1 MNWPWGQRGSHPEAS
16 FWGSKGSMPLY
27 AAMEMYSAQ
36 ARVILPSLYAPF
48 GLAQPNVT
56 VVSKEILIPPQG
68 VRGWP
73 AGESLVARAWRQA
86 APSGYCGHVI
96 VASGAMQSPQKF
108 TLRLGG
114 SFPAN
119 QSWSSMRAVRLFAAD
134 YAVLVSANGTFSDY
148 VDAVNHNIYQ
158 IGDCGD
164 LEPPPPPPVCQP
176 DAAPLGCYDVSAA
189 GCSNNTKHKTGA
201 GWRHDPSHGCL
212 MMAKSSVGDL
222 SKELTKTRCAAACQ
236 HWTPEAKDKPRAYDV
251 AGVLDGTACFC
262 GMAAQLGQNAS
273 LKRPAAECE
282 ATPCSGDNTSM
293 CGGVNRLLVYNYT
306 VTAQAGPWDPH

>member
-1 MNWPWGQRGSHPEAS
+1 
-16 FWGSKGSMPLY
+16 MPLY

-73 AGESLVARAWRQA
+73 AGESVVARAWRQA

-134 YAVLVSANGTFSDY
+134 YAVPVSANGTFSDY
-148 VDAVNHNIYQ
+148 IDAVNHNVYQ

-164 LEPPPPPPVCQP
+164 LEPPPPPPVCEP
-176 DAAPLGCYDVSAA
+176 DATPLGCYDVSAA
-189 GCSNNTKHKTGA
+189 GCFNNTKHKTGA
-201 GWRHDPSHGCL
+201 GWRHDPNHGCL
-212 MMAKSSVGDL
+212 MMGKSSVGDL

-251 AGVLDGTACFC
+251 AGVLDGKACFC

-273 LKRPAAECE
+273 LKRPRRSAKPRRA
-282 ATPCSGDNTSM
+282 
-293 CGGVNRLLVYNYT
+293 V
-306 VTAQAGPWDPH
+306 VTTQACVVG